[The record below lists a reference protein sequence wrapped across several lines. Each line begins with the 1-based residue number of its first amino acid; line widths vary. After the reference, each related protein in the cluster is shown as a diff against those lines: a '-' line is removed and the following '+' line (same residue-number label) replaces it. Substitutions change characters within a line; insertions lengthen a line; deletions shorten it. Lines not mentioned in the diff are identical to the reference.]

1 MFYTPDIVI
10 ILAIILI
17 FSGICGMFYR
27 KRAALFLINML
38 IFSAIILI
46 SGFLLFSQ
54 TNMIVFGIFHI
65 FPFSAFF
72 LALFTAAVML
82 VNTLSYKYSKN
93 FDVFSMLISLSYF
106 GIVSVVSSASFITM
120 VIGLEIISLTTAFM
134 IILDGKQRIEAAIK
148 LFILSAIAIATITF
162 ALAILFAYDPSLS
175 IPISSYPMS
184 LNISGNP
191 YFLVLA
197 LLLFG
202 VGISFEASLFPFN
215 LWVPDVYSGAPTY
228 VTALMAGINKKV
240 AFAAIILVFFA
251 FAVNYSK
258 IFSLLFLLLSVFTMF
273 FGNIMAS
280 VQKNVKRL
288 FAYSSISQAGYI
300 TIGVAVATSFG
311 IEASIF
317 QIVAHVF
324 MIIGAFTIVLWLEFK
339 GINTIEDYNGLY
351 HRNKYSAIALT
362 ILMLSMAGIPPL
374 MGFYGKFLLFSSA
387 VEGNMMLLAII
398 GILNSFIS
406 IYYYGKLMNSIYT
419 KKEHKTLF
427 VDRFTLLVITLCVA
441 VVIVFGIYPTP
452 IMNAIGIAVKSIL
465 F

>member
-1 MFYTPDIVI
+1 MFYAPDIVI
-10 ILAIILI
+10 FLAIILMA
-17 FSGICGMFYR
+17 SGICGMFYR
-27 KRAALFLINML
+27 KRTALFLINTL
-38 IFSAIILI
+38 IFLAIVLI

-54 TNMIVFGIFHI
+54 TNTIVFGIFHV
-65 FPFSAFF
+65 FPFSVFF
-72 LALFTAAVML
+72 LTLFTAAIML

-93 FDVFSMLISLSYF
+93 FDVLSMLISLSYF
-106 GIVSVVSSASFITM
+106 GMVCVVSSVSFIAM
-120 VIGLEIISLTTAFM
+120 VVGLEIISLTTAFM
-134 IILDGKQRIEAAIK
+134 ILVDGKRRIESAIK
-148 LFILSAIAIATITF
+148 LFILGAIAIATITF

-175 IPISSYPMS
+175 IPISSYPVI

-215 LWVPDVYSGAPTY
+215 LWVPDVYTGAPTY
-228 VTALMAGINKKV
+228 ITALMAGINKKV
-240 AFAAIILVFFA
+240 AFAAIILIFFA

-300 TIGVAVATSFG
+300 TIGIAVATSFG

-339 GINTIEDYNGLY
+339 EINTIEDYEGLY
-351 HRNKYSAIALT
+351 YRNRYSAIALT

-419 KKEHKTLF
+419 KKEHKALF

-441 VVIVFGIYPTP
+441 FVIIFGIYPTP
-452 IMNAIGIAVKSIL
+452 VMDAAGIAVKSIL